1 MNKIKVLLILFVLN
15 IPVINA
21 QMISFPRNAFD
32 VSVIDSG
39 YIRVSYAFNAVD
51 IRDINTY
58 DDLQLLEI
66 GKSQSKYYS
75 FFVYNSDSLITVLKK
90 NNPNAS
96 GYPMRMGPHSKNPL
110 WSEYFYSEYY
120 KDFDKNILT
129 EYSRMPPPLRK
140 ANAYCIEN
148 LPLMNWE
155 IHADTITI
163 INYLCQ
169 KATCHFRGRDFI
181 AWFTTDIPVCNGP
194 WKFGGLPGL
203 ILRVSDKGGK
213 YSFECIKIE
222 LTKQQFFIKR
232 HNDYKS
238 YQKLP
243 REKLLK
249 FQKDIN
255 EDYYKVANIVPVW
268 GGKRPPKIT
277 YEPIEL
283 E

>member
-1 MNKIKVLLILFVLN
+1 MNQIKILLLSFVLN
-15 IPVINA
+15 ILGLNA
-21 QMISFPRNAFD
+21 QMISSSRNAFD

-51 IRDINTY
+51 IRNTDTY

-75 FFVYNSDSLITVLKK
+75 FFVYNSDSLITILKK

-110 WSEYFYSEYY
+110 WSEYYYSEYY

-140 ANAYCIEN
+140 ANAYCIESI
-148 LPLMNWE
+148 PLMNWE
-155 IHADTITI
+155 IQLDTLTI

-169 KATCHFRGRDFI
+169 KATCNFRGREFI
-181 AWFTTDIPVCNGP
+181 AWFTTDIPVSNGP

-203 ILRVSDKGGK
+203 ILRVSDKREK
-213 YSFECIKIE
+213 YIFECIMIE
-222 LTKQQFFIKR
+222 QTKQPFLIKR
-232 HNDYKS
+232 HNEYMS
-238 YQKLP
+238 YQKLS

-255 EDYYKVANIVPVW
+255 EDYSKVANLIPVW
-268 GGKRPPKIT
+268 GGKRSPKKK